1 MKTWLLV
8 LIISISVIVSYL
20 AGHTSSSHES
30 AGRFHAEEER
40 LSSLLYG
47 KPNGMKVTE
56 TIKHMKKLGYSH
68 FENYPYTGDF
78 SVLIFSRESHL
89 SFLQGEYFLVFV
101 VFDSEDRMQFRSLA
115 LESRVMAL

>member
-40 LSSLLYG
+40 LSALLYG
-47 KPNGMKVTE
+47 KPNRMNVTE
-56 TIKHMKKLGYSH
+56 TIMHMENWGYSH
-68 FENYPYTGDF
+68 FENYPIAGGSSAY
-78 SVLIFSRESHL
+78 IFSRESHL
-89 SFLQGEYFLVFV
+89 TLMQGEYFQVFI
-101 VFDSEDRMQFRSLA
+101 VFDSEGRLQVSSLA
-115 LESRVMAL
+115 VEARIMAL